1 MKHLIPEFLKKAGL
15 AAMLTIMPAAG
26 FAQEE
31 IVKVLAK
38 DGSSF
43 EFAIS
48 GIYRINFGAQTIDL
62 VEKNGTAS
70 SLAYNDIDRILIG
83 DNKSGINHIAG
94 KGNIAIYPS
103 VTTGPLTIAGLEAGT
118 EVELFDI
125 KGVSIVK
132 TTAKDS
138 SISLNI
144 ADAPKGVVIVKVG
157 KHSTKIFKK

>member
-31 IVKVLAK
+31 TVTVLAK

-43 EFAIS
+43 EIAIS
-48 GIYRINFGAQTIDL
+48 GIERINFGAQTIEL
-62 VEKNGTAS
+62 VEKNGTAN
-70 SLAYNDIDRILIG
+70 SLAYNDINRILIG
-83 DNKSGINHIAG
+83 DNKSGIDQIVG
-94 KGNIAIYPS
+94 QGNIAIYPS
-103 VTTGPLTIAGLEAGT
+103 VTTGPLTIAGLEVGT

-125 KGVSIVK
+125 KGVSIAK

-138 SISLNI
+138 SVTLNI
-144 ADAPKGVVIVKVG
+144 ADAPKGMVIVKVG
-157 KHSTKIFKK
+157 KHSAKIFKK